1 MSKTKPAA
9 FMSYVHSDDKYG
21 QLTALRERLSDEVQM
36 LIGTEFPIFQDR
48 KDIQWGQNWSER
60 LEDSIDETTFL
71 IPIITP
77 SFFNSEFCREELKRF
92 LEREKKLNRHDL
104 ILPFYFVD
112 TPLLNDDELR
122 RSDELAEVIASR
134 QYADWRELRLEPF
147 TNPIVGKTLAQ
158 FAAQIRNAMRRVRV
172 ASEKPVNTP
181 PAPDVRSSAAP
192 TAQRG
197 EQLAEASTGKK
208 EPPTSIVDPMHYG
221 DFTTITEAIKS
232 VAPGSRIIVREGLYE
247 ESLVIDKP
255 LEIIGDGDPGDV
267 VIRVTG
273 ANVISFQARMG
284 RIANLTLR
292 QTGGGNWF
300 CVKIAQGRLELED
313 CDITANK
320 RACVGIQGGADP
332 RLRRNRIH
340 GSEDNGVFVYENAQ
354 GTLEDNDIFDNG
366 LAGIEIK
373 GGAAPT
379 LRRNRIHDNK
389 QNGVYVRENGHG
401 LIEDNDILSNGF
413 SGVTSRN
420 GGNPVVRNNR
430 INRNASY
437 GIRVYE
443 NGGGTFENN
452 DLTQNT
458 KGAWSIADD
467 SPNVRRTNN

>member
-1 MSKTKPAA
+1 
-9 FMSYVHSDDKYG
+9 MSYVHSDDKYG

-71 IPIITP
+71 IAIITP
-77 SFFNSEFCREELKRF
+77 SFFNSEYCRAELSRF
-92 LEREKKLNRHDL
+92 LEREKKLNRTDL

-122 RSDELAEVIASR
+122 ASDELAKVIASR

-147 TNPIVGKTLAQ
+147 TNPLVGKRLAQ
-158 FAAQIRNAMRRVRV
+158 FAAQIRNALGRAARKM
-172 ASEKPVNTP
+172 PVKTP
-181 PAPDVRSSAAP
+181 PALDVESFGAP
-192 TAQRG
+192 TAGRG
-197 EQLAEASTGKK
+197 EQSAEIPAAKK
-208 EPPTSIVDPMHYG
+208 EPPTCIVDPMQHG
-221 DFTTITEAIKS
+221 DFTTITDAING

-247 ESLVIDKP
+247 ESLVLDKP
-255 LEIIGDGDPGDV
+255 LEIIGEGDPGDV
-267 VIRVTG
+267 VIRVAG

-284 RIANLTLR
+284 RIVNLTLR

-300 CVKIAQGRLELED
+300 CVKISQGRLELED
-313 CDITANK
+313 CDISADK
-320 RACVGIQGGADP
+320 RACVGILGGADP

-340 GSEDNGVFVYENAQ
+340 GSKDNGVFLQENAQ
-354 GTLEDNDIFDNG
+354 GTLEDNDIFGNSLG
-366 LAGIEIK
+366 GVEIK
-373 GGAAPT
+373 QGAAPT

-389 QNGVYVRENGHG
+389 QNGVYVHDNGQG
-401 LIEDNDILSNGF
+401 MIEDNEIFSNGY

-437 GIRVYE
+437 GVRVYE
-443 NGGGTFENN
+443 NGSGTFENN

-458 KGAWSIADD
+458 KGAWSISED
-467 SPNVRRTNN
+467 SSANVRRSNNQ